1 MLTFALPVF
10 VSVTVCVAL
19 LLPTVTFPKLKDVGL
34 AESVRI
40 GATPVP
46 LIGILVGE
54 LGALL
59 TRESVAATLLEVVG
73 VKFTV
78 NALDPPAATVSG
90 KFSPLRAKPAPVIV
104 ACDTFRLALPGLLR
118 ITV

>member
-1 MLTFALPVF
+1 MKR
-10 VSVTVCVAL
+10 SSDG
-19 LLPTVTFPKLKDVGL
+19 LKEAGL
-34 AESVRI
+34 AESVRT

-46 LIGILVGE
+46 LRETLVGE

-78 NALDPPAATVSG
+78 NALDRPAATVSG

>member
-1 MLTFALPVF
+1 MLTFVLPVF
-10 VSVTVCVAL
+10 VSVI
-19 LLPTVTFPKLKDVGL
+19 FPKLKDVGL
-34 AESVRI
+34 AERFKT

-59 TRESVAATLLEVVG
+59 TGESVAATLPVVVG
-73 VKFTV
+73 VNFTV
-78 NALDPPAATVSG
+78 NALDWPAATVSG
-90 KFSPLRAKPAPVIV
+90 KFNPVRAKPAPVIV
-104 ACDTFRLALPGLLR
+104 ACDTLRLALPGLLR